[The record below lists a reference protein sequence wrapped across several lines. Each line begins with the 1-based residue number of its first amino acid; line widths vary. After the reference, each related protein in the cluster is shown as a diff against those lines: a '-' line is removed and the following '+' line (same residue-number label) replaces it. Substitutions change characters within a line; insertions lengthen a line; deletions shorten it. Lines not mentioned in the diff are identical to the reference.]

1 MSYEPTVWSEGD
13 FITADK
19 LNKMEQGIKNE
30 QVGPQGPKGEQG
42 PAGPKGETGERGPAG
57 PQGTAG
63 AKGEKGDQGPAGP
76 QGAAGAKGEPGE
88 RGPAGPQGAA
98 GVGLTGTATK
108 ITTLSTET
116 PTDMKNKINEVIT
129 ALIARGV
136 MKA

>member
-30 QVGPQGPKGEQG
+30 QVGPQGPKG
-42 PAGPKGETGERGPAG
+42 
-57 PQGTAG
+57 
-63 AKGEKGDQGPAGP
+63 DQGPAGP
-76 QGAAGAKGEPGE
+76 QGAVGAKGEPGE

-98 GVGLTGTATK
+98 GAGLTGTATK

-136 MKA
+136 LKA

>member
-30 QVGPQGPKGEQG
+30 QVGPQGPKGDQG

-63 AKGEKGDQGPAGP
+63 AKGEKGDSGPSGP

-88 RGPAGPQGAA
+88 RGPAGLRCPRRR
-98 GVGLTGTATK
+98 
-108 ITTLSTET
+108 
-116 PTDMKNKINEVIT
+116 TDRNGYQDNDFIHRDDGGSEKQNNEVIT

-136 MKA
+136 LKA

>member
-30 QVGPQGPKGEQG
+30 QVGPQGRKVSRGLLAPRGKRE
-42 PAGPKGETGERGPAG
+42 ERGPAG

-76 QGAAGAKGEPGE
+76 QGAAAQKESRRAWPSRASGCC
-88 RGPAGPQGAA
+88 RCR
-98 GVGLTGTATK
+98 
-108 ITTLSTET
+108 
-116 PTDMKNKINEVIT
+116 TDRNGHQDNDFIH
-129 ALIARGV
+129 
-136 MKA
+136 

>member
-30 QVGPQGPKGEQG
+30 QVGPQGPKGDQG

-63 AKGEKGDQGPAGP
+63 AKGEKDDQGPAGP
-76 QGAAGAKGEPGE
+76 QGAAGA
-88 RGPAGPQGAA
+88 
-98 GVGLTGTATK
+98 GLTGTATK

-116 PTDMKNKINEVIT
+116 TADLKNKINEVIT

-136 MKA
+136 LKA

>member
-1 MSYEPTVWSEGD
+1 MSYEPTTWSEED

-108 ITTLSTET
+108 IETLSTET
-116 PTDMKNKINEVIT
+116 PTDTKNKINEIIT

-136 MKA
+136 LKA

>member
-1 MSYEPTVWSEGD
+1 MSYEPTTWSEGD

-30 QVGPQGPKGEQG
+30 QVGPQGP
-42 PAGPKGETGERGPAG
+42 
-57 PQGTAG
+57 
-63 AKGEKGDQGPAGP
+63 AGP

-98 GVGLTGTATK
+98 GAGLTGTATK

-136 MKA
+136 LKA

>member
-30 QVGPQGPKGEQG
+30 QVGPQG
-42 PAGPKGETGERGPAG
+42 
-57 PQGTAG
+57 
-63 AKGEKGDQGPAGP
+63 
-76 QGAAGAKGEPGE
+76 AAGA
-88 RGPAGPQGAA
+88 
-98 GVGLTGTATK
+98 GLTGTATK

-136 MKA
+136 LKA